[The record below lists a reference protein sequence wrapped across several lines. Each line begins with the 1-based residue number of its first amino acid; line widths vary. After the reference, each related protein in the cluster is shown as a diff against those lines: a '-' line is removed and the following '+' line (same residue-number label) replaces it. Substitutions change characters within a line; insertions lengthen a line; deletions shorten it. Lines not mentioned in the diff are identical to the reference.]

1 MVMRVWHAG
10 ESCFSLGVVVGQISA
25 WHTMEQVDVRARGW
39 QRLGRGRKPR
49 DADAACT
56 PDLWRCG
63 RLAQKASER
72 TLDLGRCA
80 DI

>member
-1 MVMRVWHAG
+1 
-10 ESCFSLGVVVGQISA
+10 LGP
-25 WHTMEQVDVRARGW
+25 
-39 QRLGRGRKPR
+39 GRKPR
-49 DADAACT
+49 DAAAAGN